1 MGRYFFL
8 RYFFD
13 IADVDVA
20 KIGHVGLRSTHV
32 ELVAV
37 YAVEASTIE
46 CLPDS
51 ADARKEINEG

>member
-13 IADVDVA
+13 IPDVDVSE
-20 KIGHVGLRSTHV
+20 IGHVGLRRARV

-37 YAVEASTIE
+37 YAVEASIIE

-51 ADARKEINEG
+51 ADARK